1 MYMRYKLRK
10 YTKSFV
16 IIGRKPMNSLHPIW
30 MYIDDVKRGVSYG
43 LYFANWK

>member
-16 IIGRKPMNSLHPIW
+16 IIGRKPMNSLRPVWI
-30 MYIDDVKRGVSYG
+30 YIECIKEGVFYG
-43 LYFANWK
+43 AYFANWK

>member
-16 IIGRKPMNSLHPIW
+16 IIGRNPLNSLHHSWI
-30 MYIDDVKRGVSYG
+30 YIDEVNRGVSYG